1 MAIKLSI
8 SPTPQTGG
16 CQLNPPSYTRQGR
29 SPYSVIFLARI
40 ACCYVVFE
48 LSTSML
54 EQAQALLVD
63 YFDSLERGQIRGDTS
78 EFDPID
84 FPSAPINLVVK
95 LTDNMSFICHN
106 VDNILYF

>member
-1 MAIKLSI
+1 MAILILYVHYGNQIINLAHAANRGVSI
-8 SPTPQTGG
+8 ESA
-16 CQLNPPSYTRQGR
+16 LLYYTRQGR

-63 YFDSLERGQIRGDTS
+63 YFIHPGSGL
-78 EFDPID
+78 
-84 FPSAPINLVVK
+84 
-95 LTDNMSFICHN
+95 
-106 VDNILYF
+106 